1 MARLS
6 VKRLSKAFAGTPVL
20 RGVDLEVAPGSLVAV
35 LGASGSGKTTLLRL
49 LSGFERADSGSIEI
63 DGQIVSGPG
72 VHMAPEKRRIGYV
85 AQEGSLF
92 PHLSVADN
100 VAFGLPRAERRNRC
114 EGGSAARQ
122 RRPARLLRQSRAA
135 SALGRRAAARGA
147 GSRPRP
153 GAEARALG

>member
-63 DGQIVSGPG
+63 DGQVVSGTG
-72 VHMAPEKRRIGYV
+72 VHTVRVKRRIGYV
-85 AQEGSLF
+85 AQE
-92 PHLSVADN
+92 
-100 VAFGLPRAERRNRC
+100 R
-114 EGGSAARQ
+114 
-122 RRPARLLRQSRAA
+122 
-135 SALGRRAAARGA
+135 
-147 GSRPRP
+147 
-153 GAEARALG
+153 